1 MINIYCLFFSFF
13 QVLKSQNNFTSSPI
27 TVNNKYFLDEVEVW
41 KEFSLFEQKYNKN
54 YETFIELEKR
64 FQIFKENLQQIMIHN
79 LNKERNFTM
88 SINQFTDLT
97 SDEFRGKNITE
108 LSFKD
113 NEHVS
118 FK

>member
-1 MINIYCLFFSFF
+1 MS
-13 QVLKSQNNFTSSPI
+13 
-27 TVNNKYFLDEVEVW
+27 NKYFLDEVEVW

-97 SDEFRGKNITE
+97 SDEFKEKNITE
-108 LSFKD
+108 VTDVSFKD
-113 NEHVS
+113 KEKVS
-118 FK
+118 YM